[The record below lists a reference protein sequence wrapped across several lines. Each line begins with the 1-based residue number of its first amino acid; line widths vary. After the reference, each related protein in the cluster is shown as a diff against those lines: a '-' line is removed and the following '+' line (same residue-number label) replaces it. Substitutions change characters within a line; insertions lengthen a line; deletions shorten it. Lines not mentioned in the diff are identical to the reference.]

1 MIRQTDR
8 HTNRQAYNQTG
19 IQTDS
24 RMNKKQIKIKQVH
37 GSVTFALLGNNDRHT
52 NRQTNQTTYYGPK
65 TYFYAFIDRQVDR
78 YIVR

>member
-37 GSVTFALLGNNDRHT
+37 GSVTFALLENNDRHT
-52 NRQTNQTTYYGPK
+52 NRQTNQTTYHGPK